1 MLPEAMLLGRRT
13 EGNSICRG
21 ARNPISDYPELI
33 EHSLRIHM
41 ISKISFEDVQEQ
53 LMSWSRDQLLR
64 KGRGRE
70 AYEAVV
76 LGQKNS
82 DTSVY
87 LANRQ
92 GD

>member
-1 MLPEAMLLGRRT
+1 MSPYDTRDIL
-13 EGNSICRG
+13 
-21 ARNPISDYPELI
+21 
-33 EHSLRIHM
+33 
-41 ISKISFEDVQEQ
+41 KDVRKQ
-53 LMSWSRDQLLR
+53 LVSWSRDQLLR
-64 KGRGRE
+64 KERGRE

-87 LANRQ
+87 LANSQ

>member
-1 MLPEAMLLGRRT
+1 MP
-13 EGNSICRG
+13 
-21 ARNPISDYPELI
+21 
-33 EHSLRIHM
+33 
-41 ISKISFEDVQEQ
+41 
-53 LMSWSRDQLLR
+53 WSRDQLLR